1 MWGTSRRQDVSTSEA
16 LNTIYPALDVGA
28 YALCSQFLDTAAV
41 ITGGL
46 GGSVEQH
53 GLSDGRFR
61 VMLVLLQAGEDTL
74 TPSDIA
80 ERAGVTRA
88 TVTGLL
94 DGLERTGLILRQS
107 HRSDRRRIL
116 VTLTTAGMERMCAA
130 VPNYFSGVQKVMS
143 CLQPAERD
151 ALFLLMDK
159 LRQAAVHA

>member
-1 MWGTSRRQDVSTSEA
+1 MWGTSMQQDANTSER
-16 LNTIYPALDVGA
+16 LSSIYPSIDAAA
-28 YALCSQFLDTAAV
+28 YALCSHFLDTAAA
-41 ITGGL
+41 ITDGL

-61 VMLVLLQAGEDTL
+61 VLLVLLKAGDDTL

-94 DGLERTGLILRQS
+94 DGLERSGLIQRQS

-116 VTLTTAGMERMCAA
+116 VTLTPAGMERMAAA

-143 CLQPAERD
+143 CLQPCERD
-151 ALFLLMDK
+151 ALLQLMDK
-159 LRQAAVHA
+159 LRNAALHG